1 MLERINLVYRLVQ
14 FWYIECILVSMHTL
28 QLLQYSIQP
37 LLAQS
42 LLKTYYKFKTQV
54 VCICYMW
61 QSRLETQ
68 CYVAILVSKTM
79 QVKVFISI
87 QLWALPDVML
97 DCLQHVVQL
106 KGCLWL
112 LSDNDVTF
120 LDQKRFAQRCHC
132 SGRVLAAYCWTL
144 NLLSMSQM
152 TTKKLHCLLAL
163 RFHS

>member
-1 MLERINLVYRLVQ
+1 
-14 FWYIECILVSMHTL
+14 MHTL

-87 QLWALPDVML
+87 QL
-97 DCLQHVVQL
+97 
-106 KGCLWL
+106 
-112 LSDNDVTF
+112 
-120 LDQKRFAQRCHC
+120 
-132 SGRVLAAYCWTL
+132 
-144 NLLSMSQM
+144 
-152 TTKKLHCLLAL
+152 
-163 RFHS
+163 